1 MKSIKSFVYL
11 DEDKMYSISSQL
23 FEGITDSIFMASKKS
38 YSENGEQHG
47 EMSSGRKMGVIIT
60 KEKDTTEKRFL
71 HDYAYNLF
79 EEELVKNNLLYTVED
94 SDTIETLSSKTFVK
108 VKGKVFFDDYEVLD
122 KTMQDFNRTGYALG
136 FVQYYSSADMD
147 AKKELDKVTKN
158 IKDREKKA
166 KAQNAV
172 KHIDDGFGAFLKEKG
187 LLFNQDLLDQLTYV
201 LTFGYKGQFGVRLPL
216 DNILVS
222 TVLNKEYLKENNNAL
237 IFKYSRRT
245 EVDFTII
252 GTITQIGNDK
262 VNLNGNSNM
271 SNMKEAAQNLIDH
284 IASIEDTFTGRL
296 QSECVIDPIAIYREI
311 IIPTNDNPQEET

>member
-38 YSENGEQHG
+38 YSENGEQEG
-47 EMSSGRKMGVIIT
+47 EMSSGRKMGVILT

-79 EEELVKNNLLYTVED
+79 EKELIKNNLLYTVD
-94 SDTIETLSSKTFVK
+94 NSDTIKELSTKTFVK
-108 VKGKVFFDDYEVLD
+108 VKGKVYFDDYEVLD

-147 AKKELDKVTKN
+147 AKSELAKVTKN
-158 IKDREKKA
+158 IKDREKKN
-166 KAQNAV
+166 KVENTV
-172 KHIDDGFGAFLKEKG
+172 KHLDDGFSKYLKENG
-187 LLFNQDLLDQLTYV
+187 LLYNQEMLDQLTYV
-201 LTFGYKGQFGVRLPL
+201 LTYGYKGQFGVRLPL

-222 TVLNKEYLKENNNAL
+222 TVLNKEYLKESNNAL

-252 GTITQIGNDK
+252 GAITQIGNNR
-262 VNLNGNSNM
+262 VELNEGLNM
-271 SNMKEAAQNLIDH
+271 KNMKEATQNLIDH

-311 IIPTNDNPQEET
+311 AIPTQKE

>member
-47 EMSSGRKMGVIIT
+47 EMSSGRKMGVILT

-166 KAQNAV
+166 
-172 KHIDDGFGAFLKEKG
+172 
-187 LLFNQDLLDQLTYV
+187 LLDQLTYV

-245 EVDFTII
+245 EVDFSII

-262 VNLNGNSNM
+262 VNLNGNPNM

-296 QSECVIDPIAIYREI
+296 RSECVIDPIAIYREI